1 MFQLSPE
8 AAVALVISLAG
19 LVGWLTNMSFKLGS
33 IKSALETEQK
43 SHGKQLQ
50 AHKEQLKDHETRITT
65 LEK

>member
-8 AAVALVISLAG
+8 SAVALLFALAG

-33 IKSALETEQK
+33 IKSSLETEQK
-43 SHGKQLQ
+43 SHGKQLA
-50 AHKEQLKDHETRITT
+50 AHEEQLKDHETRITT